1 MSFWQDD
8 LLNFE
13 ETGASFTNLV
23 STIDAGKVISIEAGF
38 GHGKTFFRKAWAK
51 QLEANDEV
59 VIELDAQLS
68 DHSGDPVITFMGALA
83 ERLGPKKR
91 PDLETAMA
99 VVTKYGG
106 MASRSLMRAAL
117 RSGAEE
123 LIEAF
128 ELKAGDQVEGVAI
141 LEDIVKDTGEGL
153 SKFASQLI
161 STQLATEQVRKTE
174 LPQQLEVLRKALTEG
189 KPHDRVVV
197 LIDELDRCHPEYA
210 IAMLEA
216 LKMVFG
222 HSNFVFC
229 LFVNAEY
236 LENLAAHRFGQSAKG
251 ERYLDKFV
259 DLRLALT
266 ATPEARKAATKALA
280 LEQFDVGTPLG
291 DKRAFSA
298 GAAAELA
305 GEIVSQSDLTFRQV
319 KRVLDRVELALR
331 CYPRLPLDRPLL
343 VFLAFR
349 DVLGEVSSDL
359 LPRSRLTTEKAE
371 ELKEIDN
378 YSSHHEQSKRD
389 NFIRENCLDL
399 QNLDPDIY
407 QMPSPPRG
415 PTWLPLAQVI
425 SGLGP
430 IYIPRHEKVLK
441 ATHALI
447 ATEAK

>member
-1 MSFWQDD
+1 MSIWQDD

-13 ETGASFTNLV
+13 ETGASFTNLI

-51 QLEANDEV
+51 QLEVNDEV

-83 ERLGPKKR
+83 ERLDTKEKPN
-91 PDLETAMA
+91 LEKAIA
-99 VVTKYGG
+99 VVAKYGRI
-106 MASRSLMRAAL
+106 ASRGLAEAAL
-117 RSGAEE
+117 RSSAGALLNE
-123 LIEAF
+123 LEKTV
-128 ELKAGDQVEGVAI
+128 LDQVEGASV
-141 LEDIVKDTGEGL
+141 LEELVKEAGDGM
-153 SKFASQLI
+153 SKLAGQLI

-236 LENLAAHRFGQSAKG
+236 LENLAAHRFGQSAAG

-259 DLRLALT
+259 DLRLALS

-280 LEQFDVGTPLG
+280 LEQLEVGTPLG
-291 DKRAFSA
+291 DKPEFSA
-298 GAAAELA
+298 EAAAELA
-305 GEIVSQSDLTFRQV
+305 SEIVSQSDLTFRQV

-331 CYPRLPLDRPLL
+331 CYSWLPLDRPLL

-349 DVLGEVSSDL
+349 EVLGEVSTNL
-359 LPRSRLTTEKAE
+359 LPRVQLTPEKARA
-371 ELKEIDN
+371 LDRIN
-378 YSSHHEQSKRD
+378 SNHAQSEQSRRD
-389 NFIRENCLDL
+389 NFIRDNCLALLDL
-399 QNLDPDIY
+399 NPEVSQF
-407 QMPSPPRG
+407 PSHQPRG
-415 PTWLPLAQVI
+415 TSHTWAQLI
-425 SGLGP
+425 RGLGP
-430 IYIPRHEKVLK
+430 IYLPRHEDVLK
-441 ATHALI
+441 VTHALI

>member
-1 MSFWQDD
+1 M
-8 LLNFE
+8 
-13 ETGASFTNLV
+13 
-23 STIDAGKVISIEAGF
+23 ISIEAGF

-51 QLEANDEV
+51 QLRVKKEV

-83 ERLGPKKR
+83 ERLDTKEKPN
-91 PDLETAMA
+91 LEKAIA
-99 VVTKYGG
+99 VVAKYGRI
-106 MASRSLMRAAL
+106 ASRGAVEFAL
-117 RSGAEE
+117 RSGAAALLKE
-123 LIEAF
+123 F
-128 ELKAGDQVEGVAI
+128 EKTALDQVEGESI
-141 LEDIVKDTGEGL
+141 LEELVKEAGDGM
-153 SKFASQLI
+153 SKLAGQLI

-174 LPQQLEVLRKALTEG
+174 LPQQLEVLRKALTKG

-280 LEQFDVGTPLG
+280 LEQLDVGTPLG
-291 DKRAFSA
+291 DKPEFSA
-298 GAAAELA
+298 EAAAELA
-305 GEIVSQSDLTFRQV
+305 SEIVSQSDLTFRQV

-331 CYPRLPLDRPLL
+331 CYPSLPLDRSLL
-343 VFLAFR
+343 VFLAFQKAGLEHGNVRTRRVSFNRANLSREVAERFGDFDTFGTDGRTRQR
-349 DVLGEVSSDL
+349 D
-359 LPRSRLTTEKAE
+359 REK
-371 ELKEIDN
+371 
-378 YSSHHEQSKRD
+378 
-389 NFIRENCLDL
+389 FINENCPELRGLPSSTYAAYGMQPREDGGKRH
-399 QNLDPDIY
+399 PD
-407 QMPSPPRG
+407 
-415 PTWLPLAQVI
+415 AEVI
-425 SGLGP
+425 LGLGP
-430 IYIPRHEKVLK
+430 TYISRHDEVLK